1 MANLFSNSSIFN
13 QLYKKYINKDSSM
26 ILAVMFSIAAVYIV
40 FYMISSLFKLPL
52 IIISGTLI
60 GLYIH
65 KKYKL
70 SESMKVKSM
79 KVMK

>member
-1 MANLFSNSSIFN
+1 MANLISNYSSILN

-26 ILAVMFSIAAVYIV
+26 IIAVMFSIAAVYIV

-52 IIISGTLI
+52 IIMSGTLI

-65 KKYKL
+65 KKYKII
-70 SESMKVKSM
+70 
-79 KVMK
+79 

>member
-1 MANLFSNSSIFN
+1 MANLISNYSSILN

-26 ILAVMFSIAAVYIV
+26 IIAVMFSIAAVYIV

-52 IIISGTLI
+52 IIMSGTLI

-70 SESMKVKSM
+70 SENMRIKK
-79 KVMK
+79 

>member
-1 MANLFSNSSIFN
+1 MSNLFSNYSSVFN
-13 QLYKKYINKDSSM
+13 QIYSKYFNKDSSM
-26 ILAVMFSIAAVYIV
+26 ILAVMFSIAAVYII
-40 FYMISSLFKLPL
+40 FYLISSLFKIPL

-70 SESMKVKSM
+70 SENLKFK
-79 KVMK
+79 K

>member
-13 QLYKKYINKDSSM
+13 QLYKKYVNKDSSL

-70 SESMKVKSM
+70 SESMKVKGM
-79 KVMK
+79 KAKR

>member
-13 QLYKKYINKDSSM
+13 QLYKKYVNKDSSM

-70 SESMKVKSM
+70 SESMKVKGM
-79 KVMK
+79 KAKR